1 MHDGHNHDHHT
12 HDHGFETIE
21 QAIALMTYMLDHN
34 KHHAHELHELSHKL
48 EAMGKGDAA
57 CLLDA
62 SVDGFMTG
70 NAMLESALEN
80 LKKEDFRYG

>member
-1 MHDGHNHDHHT
+1 MHDGHHHDHYSHE
-12 HDHGFETIE
+12 HGFETIE

-34 KHHAHELHELSHKL
+34 KHHAEELHELSHKL
-48 EAMGKGDAA
+48 EAMGKSDAA

-62 SVDGFMTG
+62 AVDGFVTG

-80 LKKEDFRYG
+80 IKKEG

>member
-1 MHDGHNHDHHT
+1 MHDGHHHDHHT
-12 HDHGFETIE
+12 HEHGFETIE
-21 QAIALMTYMLDHN
+21 QAIALMTYMLEHN
-34 KHHAHELHELSHKL
+34 KHHAEELHELSHKL

-80 LKKEDFRYG
+80 LKKEG